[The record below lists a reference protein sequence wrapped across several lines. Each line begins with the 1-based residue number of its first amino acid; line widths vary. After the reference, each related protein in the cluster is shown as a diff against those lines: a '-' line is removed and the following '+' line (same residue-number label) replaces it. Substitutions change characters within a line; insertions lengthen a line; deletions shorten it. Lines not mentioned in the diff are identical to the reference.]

1 MVRGVRFHSAKAGG
15 AMLRINYV
23 QTETE
28 RRWTLCGQLRGPWV
42 EELAGCWR
50 QLRGNNGGA
59 RSVVDLTDV
68 TFIDESGERLLSE
81 MRGNGVEFVAAGVDT
96 KHLLEDLK
104 GEGDRPLRR
113 FIAPNGC
120 DKRKLQEKKDEKSA

>member
-1 MVRGVRFHSAKAGG
+1 MARHLRFTFAKAGA

-50 QLRGNNGGA
+50 QLRGNDGGS

-81 MRGNGVEFVAAGVDT
+81 MRSQGVEFVAAGVDT

-104 GEGDRPLRR
+104 GQDDRPLRR

-120 DKRKLQEKKDEKSA
+120 DKRKLQEEKK

>member
-1 MVRGVRFHSAKAGG
+1 
-15 AMLRINYV
+15 MLRINYV
-23 QTETE
+23 QTDAE

-50 QLRGNNGGA
+50 QLRGNDSGS

-81 MRGNGVEFVAAGVDT
+81 MRGKGVEFVAAGVDT

-104 GEGDRPLRR
+104 GQEARPLRR
-113 FIAPNGC
+113 FIAPHGC
-120 DKRKLQEKKDEKSA
+120 HAGHHEEKTSGGKNE

>member
-1 MVRGVRFHSAKAGG
+1 
-15 AMLRINYV
+15 MLRINYV

-50 QLRGNNGGA
+50 QLRDQNGA

-68 TFIDESGERLLSE
+68 TFIDESGEQLLRE
-81 MRGNGVEFVAAGVDT
+81 MRGSGVEFVAAGVDT
-96 KHLLEDLK
+96 KHLLQSLK
-104 GEGDRPLRR
+104 GDEDRPLRR
-113 FIAPNGC
+113 FIAPLGHGC
-120 DKRKLQEKKDEKSA
+120 DRKKLLEEKNEKSA

>member
-1 MVRGVRFHSAKAGG
+1 
-15 AMLRINYV
+15 MLRINYV

-50 QLRGNNGGA
+50 QLRGREGSS

-81 MRGNGVEFVAAGVDT
+81 MRRNGVEFVAAGVDT

-113 FIAPNGC
+113 FIAPLTHGC
-120 DKRKLQEKKDEKSA
+120 DRPGITKNKVLEEKNEKSA